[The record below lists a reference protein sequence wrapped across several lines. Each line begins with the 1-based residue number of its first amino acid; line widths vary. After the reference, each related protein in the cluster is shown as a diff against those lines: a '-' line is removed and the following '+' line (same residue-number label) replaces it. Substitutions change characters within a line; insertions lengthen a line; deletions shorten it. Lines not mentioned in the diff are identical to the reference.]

1 MDERECSIVDEL
13 TTRDVGPGFGTIVE
27 GFHPSMLGDEATA
40 ETLQDLFDTRGVIVI
55 RGVELT
61 YAEQTELC
69 ELLIRKP
76 ASTPSDVPTEDRWYV
91 SNTRPNS
98 AAPHGRLQF
107 HMDTAWAD
115 EPNEIVS
122 LYAAELEPP
131 VAPTSFAST
140 VQGYATLP
148 EELRSRLEGL
158 EAINSAGQIRRRG
171 DLSDVLLSPVER
183 PPWTRKPVV
192 LTHPR
197 TGQRLIYVCE
207 QNTREI
213 VGMDPDAGEALLDE
227 VFDHLY
233 APANVWDHDWQLHDL
248 ALWDNLAVQHA
259 RPNVPV
265 DGPVRTLRK
274 VATPM
279 PSLEKDEIPD
289 YTKAT

>member
-1 MDERECSIVDEL
+1 MPEL

-27 GFHPSMLGDEATA
+27 GFEPSMFADAATA
-40 ETLQDLFDTRGVIVI
+40 ATLQDLFDTRGVIVI

-61 YAEQTELC
+61 YAEQTEMC

-76 ASTPSDVPTEDRWYV
+76 TTRVSDVPTEDRWYV
-91 SNTRPNS
+91 SNVRPNS
-98 AAPHGRLQF
+98 AAPYGRLQF
-107 HMDTAWAD
+107 HMDTAWAN

-122 LYAAELEPP
+122 LYASELEPP
-131 VAPTSFAST
+131 VAPTSFASM
-140 VQGYATLP
+140 VRGYSTLP
-148 EELRSRLEGL
+148 DDLRHRLDGL

-197 TGQRLIYVCE
+197 TGVPLVYVCE

-213 VGMDPDAGEALLDE
+213 VDMDPAEGEALLDE
-227 VFDHLY
+227 VFDHVY

-248 ALWDNLAVQHA
+248 ALWDNLAIQHA
-259 RPNVPV
+259 RPNVPA

-279 PSLEKDEIPD
+279 PSLEQDEIPV
-289 YTKAT
+289 YTNAP